1 MPAIDPEEVQRRFD
15 EAAKLGVTPC
25 AWLPPE
31 WARFEK
37 SGKKFE
43 DTPPDLPLF
52 EAGGAEGEERVKK
65 GQEID
70 KRAPDGPDCMPS
82 DDQARKAW
90 VSPFTDFT
98 HVDDR
103 EFSRSDVDLISSALK
118 VGDGY
123 SHIKVGAELL
133 EKNRDEVSEKL
144 KKKDQRRFDQIINQL
159 RGMTPGGGRV
169 LAKIK
174 EDLDDGPIAFEI
186 SEAIKG
192 KPNEEKHFED
202 LKHALGLQD
211 DALNNLSAVNR
222 LKHIVGAD
230 TVGMKRLER
239 VFEWVLYRT
248 TELLRDLNDSA
259 KKQEDE
265 YTEARENYIEFLKDL
280 DDHEPVLG
288 RKRLD
293 PCGGASKKSDGAKL
307 RKSGYGITIKWTC
320 LHPVIKDGRIIGARV
335 ICQWNPHSSSSG
347 IGVH

>member
-1 MPAIDPEEVQRRFD
+1 MPAIDSEEIQRRFD

-31 WARFEK
+31 WAKLEK
-37 SGKKFE
+37 SGNKFE
-43 DTPPDLPLF
+43 DTPSDLASF
-52 EAGGAEGEERVKK
+52 DDNAAAETRLEEGR
-65 GQEID
+65 EID
-70 KRAPDGPDCMPS
+70 NKHPDSPDSMPS
-82 DDQARKAW
+82 DDSARKAW
-90 VSPFTDFT
+90 VSPFTNFA

-103 EFSRSDVDLISSALK
+103 EFSRSDVDLISNALN

-133 EKNRDEVSEKL
+133 EKNRDEVSKKL
-144 KKKDQRRFDQIINQL
+144 KKRDQRRFDEIIDQL
-159 RGMTPGGGRV
+159 RGMRPGGDKV

-174 EDLDDGPIAFEI
+174 KDLENGPIAFEI
-186 SEAIKG
+186 TEAIKG

-202 LKHALGLQD
+202 LMEALNLPD
-211 DALNNLSAVNR
+211 EALNNLSAVNR
-222 LKHIVGAD
+222 LKHIVGAE

-248 TELLRDLNDSA
+248 TELLKDLNDSVN
-259 KKQEDE
+259 KEND
-265 YTEARENYIEFLKDL
+265 YTEARENYIEFLRDL

-293 PCGGASKKSDGAKL
+293 PCGGASGGKS
-307 RKSGYGITIKWTC
+307 RRSGYGITIKWTC
-320 LHPVIKDGRIIGARV
+320 LHPVIKGGEIIGARV

-347 IGVH
+347 ISIQH